1 ASKETYKLYPDVLKN
16 NKGMEGFA
24 ANPDAKHYWN
34 KDVFVY
40 VTSWLESKADDTA
53 KFVPMTMKVGDTAF
67 YSNGLLILE
76 NVAVNPPDFKR
87 AIAND
92 ETAMVLTIKTISK
105 EGKTNTASPAVAV
118 TPTSMRSLPDSVVG
132 QGLVFQFNK
141 VANQET
147 KQLEIGIKENKQM
160 TDLLTLKVLQFPFIN
175 VLWIGIVV
183 MSSGFFMAM
192 FSRLKRNKA
201 AV

>member
-1 ASKETYKLYPDVLKN
+1 
-16 NKGMEGFA
+16 
-24 ANPDAKHYWN
+24 
-34 KDVFVY
+34 
-40 VTSWLESKADDTA
+40 
-53 KFVPMTMKVGDTAF
+53 
-67 YSNGLLILE
+67 
-76 NVAVNPPDFKR
+76 
-87 AIAND
+87 
-92 ETAMVLTIKTISK
+92 
-105 EGKTNTASPAVAV
+105 
-118 TPTSMRSLPDSVVG
+118 MRSLPDSVVG